1 MKRLAWAIW
10 RHMLRKGPQVEEDQ
24 PPSPIG
30 RGVGGEG
37 VRASGPHG
45 ATALTPALS
54 RWERGPVASLLFI
67 VAVGSAIMGVG
78 CASNQPNN
86 SASSDAPSVSSQA
99 RPNLPSAEVLRERL
113 TGANNG
119 LELRRWTVVD
129 APDRVMNVL
138 SNHADGAAADQ
149 ETIDR
154 LKRNGFRFIRV
165 PVSELDA
172 LVAELGGATIDRNE
186 WHGQVYDWRALM
198 EQPIDP
204 RGLAVAIDG
213 RVRRFDRGAFR
224 LLIRSWTA
232 QMEDGPRMHLEVLPQ
247 HSLPRANDLRRLM
260 GEKPADAGEAFATL
274 ALDLQLQAGYAYVLV
289 SESPEADWPELDRP
303 AVVNEAL
310 AGVVGDEPA
319 PGAPDGSLPA
329 VRPRDGG
336 WSRMGPP
343 EAIGPEAGAPLTLG
357 EMLLPLSVSPPM
369 RRVLAFVPKIP
380 AELFP
385 PIYESDEAIGRAGDR
400 SGEPSPVARRERD
413 R

>member
-1 MKRLAWAIW
+1 
-10 RHMLRKGPQVEEDQ
+10 MLG
-24 PPSPIG
+24 
-30 RGVGGEG
+30 
-37 VRASGPHG
+37 
-45 ATALTPALS
+45 
-54 RWERGPVASLLFI
+54 
-67 VAVGSAIMGVG
+67 G
-78 CASNQPNN
+78 CASDDSAKPKADAGDAS
-86 SASSDAPSVSSQA
+86 SASG
-99 RPNLPSAEVLRERL
+99 RPNIPSAEVLRERL
-113 TGANNG
+113 TGSNNG
-119 LELRRWTVVD
+119 LELRRWTVID

-138 SNHADGAAADQ
+138 SNHADGSAADQ

-172 LVAELGGATIDRNE
+172 LVSELGGATIDRNE

-213 RVRRFDRGAFR
+213 RVRRFDRGSFR
-224 LLIRSWTA
+224 LLVRSWTT
-232 QMEDGPRMHLEVLPQ
+232 QMEDGPHMHLEVLPQ

-289 SESPEADWPELDRP
+289 SESPEVDWPELDRP
-303 AVVNEAL
+303 ALVNEVLVGA
-310 AGVVGDEPA
+310 AGDEPA
-319 PGAPDGSLPA
+319 PDAPDESLPA

-336 WSRMGPP
+336 WSHVGPP
-343 EAIGPEAGAPLTLG
+343 ESVGPEAGAPLTLG

-385 PIYESDEAIGRAGDR
+385 PVYESDEAMGHAGER
-400 SGEPSPVARRERD
+400 SGSTVARRERE